1 MNRPDVP
8 VEYLSVSDAYQDS
21 VKLMQVSTEVADS
34 FGVDRAVA
42 MMGTEENKR
51 LLVESELLDESSLAE
66 FDPNDLILAVRDDD
80 AEQVTAALE
89 EMEASIR
96 DPEGRSVEKTDSGDG
111 PPRSVY
117 TAIDRLPDANLALVS
132 VPGEYAVREAWK
144 SLHEGLHVHI
154 FSDNVG
160 LDDESELKSFGREH
174 GQLVMGPDCGSAIV
188 DGVPLGFANEVREGS
203 IGVVSAAGTGLQE
216 VTSLVDRAGAGISQA
231 IGTGGRDLQDAIGGT
246 ATKQGLAML
255 SADEETEVIVVVS
268 KPPGSGTAEDVLG
281 AVSDCPEP
289 VVVEFVGGDSDA
301 IEEAG
306 GVAAETL
313 AEAAGLAV
321 SKLPD
326 SESAAD
332 VTFDDGTTELTDPDA
347 AGEMVADRSDPAESR
362 QYVRGLYTGGTLCS
376 EAVALLSDRVD
387 GVSSNAGIGAALN
400 DPLAPD
406 DDAVVDLG
414 ADELTRGRPH
424 PMIDPAIR
432 DEQLRRAVENDDVL
446 VVLFDVV
453 LGYGAHPDPAGSVV
467 GTLAAADHGDWPVV
481 VASVC
486 GTREDPQGWD
496 RQVDALLDAGVC
508 VVESNAD
515 AARLAGN
522 VCSQT
527 GIDGGDSA

>member
-1 MNRPDVP
+1 VP

-34 FGVDRAVA
+34 FAVDRAVA
-42 MMGTEENKR
+42 MMGTDENKR
-51 LLVESELLDESSLAE
+51 MLAESELLDESSLAE

-80 AEQVTAALE
+80 PEQAAAALD

-96 DPEGRSVEKTDSGDG
+96 GGQGRPVEEVDSGERT
-111 PPRSVY
+111 PRSVS

-174 GQLVMGPDCGSAIV
+174 GRLVMGPDCGSAIV

-203 IGVVSAAGTGLQE
+203 VGVVSAAGTGLQA

-231 IGTGGRDLQDAIGGT
+231 IGTGGRDLQDAVGGI
-246 ATKQGLAML
+246 ATQQGLEML
-255 SADEETEVIVVVS
+255 SADDGTEVIVLIS
-268 KPPGSGTAEDVLG
+268 KPPGSGTVDDVLG
-281 AVSDCPEP
+281 AVSDCPKP
-289 VVVEFVGGDSDA
+289 VVVEFVGGDPDP
-301 IEEAG
+301 IEDAG

-321 SKLPD
+321 SELPD
-326 SESAAD
+326 GESAAD
-332 VTFDDGTTELTDPDA
+332 VTFDEGTTGLTDPDR
-347 AGEMVADRSDPAESR
+347 AGEAVADRSDPGENR

-376 EAVALLSDRVD
+376 EAVALLADRVD
-387 GVSSNAGIGAALN
+387 DVSSNAGIGAALE

-406 DDAVVDLG
+406 GHAVVDLG
-414 ADELTRGRPH
+414 ADEFTQGRPH
-424 PMIDPAIR
+424 PMIDSTVR
-432 DEQLRRAVENDDVL
+432 DEQLRRTVESDDAL
-446 VVLFDVV
+446 VVLLDVV

-467 GTLAAADHGDWPVV
+467 EVLAEADHGDWPVV

-486 GTREDPQGWD
+486 GTREDPQDWGQ
-496 RQVDALLDAGVC
+496 QVDALADAGVC
-508 VVESNAD
+508 VAGSNAD
-515 AARLAGN
+515 AVRLAGN
-522 VCSQT
+522 VIAQARTS
-527 GIDGGDSA
+527 GGDPA